1 MSDHSEEKY
10 LKALQ
15 LEKQIFGVPHS
26 IVANTINRLGAVY
39 DQQQNYE
46 LAEQYYRQSL
56 RMRIKLFGEE
66 HPSVAGSMNNLASLY
81 EVLGRDDEAEAL
93 YIQAISMSLRVS
105 GESNPNTTIIKGNY
119 QHFLN
124 QKYKQNKGLF

>member
-1 MSDHSEEKY
+1 MMSDNLEDKY

-15 LEKQIFGVPHS
+15 LEKQVFGVPHS
-26 IVANTINRLGAVY
+26 IVANTLNRLGTVY

-56 RMRIKLFGEE
+56 EMSQQLFGEK

-93 YIQAISMSLRVS
+93 YIQAISISIRVS
-105 GESNPNTTIIKGNY
+105 GDEHPNTTIIQCNY
-119 QHFLN
+119 QSFLDEKQQNN
-124 QKYKQNKGLF
+124 QG